1 MNKLISFLKLIRIQN
16 LLMLLLSQ
24 VLFYYFSNENFGDI
38 KIYLLLIIT
47 FLITAAGYII
57 NDIFDV
63 ESDKINKEI
72 VIIGNQILSRQ
83 AILWYYLFN
92 ITAVLLSC
100 YLFSLYNYFPYEC
113 DKLIILSNTPF
124 NCHLIL
130 FIILLSSIFVLRWY
144 SKIYKHK
151 FIIGN
156 FLIASL
162 TALSIFNV
170 LFINCFD
177 SYFLTFVYHQLPF
190 FILVFLLTFAREII
204 KDLEDIKGD
213 KLMNSKNI
221 ASSLSLVKTKA
232 IIVFTLLITLFLYIF
247 WTLMWH
253 DKEILTIYNILINF
267 MIAFSIYKVIFSK
280 NKKDFRFISNLLKVI
295 MILGILFFLL
305 LYITP

>member
-1 MNKLISFLKLIRIQN
+1 LINKLQSFLKLIRIQN
-16 LLMLLLSQ
+16 LIILFLIQFLLHYF
-24 VLFYYFSNENFGDI
+24 LFENQGNLEF
-38 KIYLLLIIT
+38 YLLASIT

-63 ESDKINKEI
+63 ESDKINKEE
-72 VIIGNQILSRQ
+72 VIIGNQIPSRQ
-83 AILWYYLFN
+83 AIFWYYLFN
-92 ITAVLLSC
+92 SVAIVLSF
-100 YLFSLYNYFPYEC
+100 YLVYCINNYYL
-113 DKLIILSNTPF
+113 LIIF
-124 NCHLIL
+124 
-130 FIILLSSIFVLRWY
+130 FSSIFVLRWY